1 MFPLIFFLSL
11 SEFDVV
17 FNWDCPLQTI
27 NSLIERISNETKA
40 SKSILFLDEIF
51 VKNDEGESYSGYDW
65 SELNLRPNVD
75 VFLAANPQGR
85 NFKQKFK
92 MVVPKKTDLTSWQ
105 LNGKHRNSFNISI
118 LLDHYKYHYETF
130 NAYLDGSND
139 ITDKSDLPPGRI
151 PVWIQKGKSN
161 THHNILHFIKENY
174 KLESGVTLLYHDEC
188 KQFPEQFDFIAGW
201 CKDNNWKCLEA
212 KSIAGSEAEFIV
224 TYDFPPGPEHISR
237 ARNGLIMVTTLG

>member
-1 MFPLIFFLSL
+1 M
-11 SEFDVV
+11 DVV
-17 FNWDCPLQTI
+17 FNWDFPLQTI
-27 NSLIERISNETKA
+27 NSLIERISNESKT

-51 VKNDEGESYSGYDW
+51 VKNDEGEPNYGYYDW
-65 SELNLRPNVD
+65 SDLSLKPNVD

-92 MVVPKKTDLTSWQ
+92 MIVPKTTDVTSWQ
-105 LNGKHRNSFNISI
+105 LHGKHRNSFNISI
-118 LLDHYKYHYETF
+118 LLDHYKYIYETI

-139 ITDKSDLPPGRI
+139 IIGDKSELPPGRI

-161 THHNILHFIKENY
+161 THHNILQFIKEKY
-174 KLESGVTLLYHDEC
+174 VLESGVTLLYHDEC
-188 KQFPEQFDFIAGW
+188 KQFPEQFNFIAGW